1 MKEDRLPLV
10 IDVESA
16 KAQQAIRELEKES
29 KNLREENKAR
39 MNQMLAL
46 EKSGKRESEA
56 YKNLAKEYEKTRK
69 KINANS
75 KAIADHTKKINTNC
89 LTMSQLRKEAK
100 QLQHQMD
107 NTAKSLN
114 PDAYDALE
122 KRLSVVKQ
130 RMQELKSQATSFGD
144 TLKNEQTQSFLVGT
158 GMVKL
163 FETGI
168 NLAGKF
174 IGKIHEVVSAGI
186 EMAESAD
193 GVTHA
198 FRQLDNNE
206 GLLKNLRAATKG
218 TVNDFELMKAVMKAK
233 DFRIP
238 LEDLG
243 KYLSFAQLKAQQ
255 TGQSVDYMVDSIV
268 TGLGRQSK
276 MILDNLGIS
285 AAEIDEKVQETG
297 DFAKAVASI
306 VNTQLKDAGET
317 YVSAAD
323 RALQRTTQL
332 ENAQRELGETL
343 LPLKEKFEEAYG
355 TAVMGAAD
363 IIKWCM
369 KHGSALKSLI
379 ALIGTFVIAAGLQ
392 RAAILKKTISIKAG
406 TIALRAHIAASKE
419 LQLLMSPITA
429 LVNGVSLAF
438 YRKTGNVTK
447 ARIALVAFTKA
458 MRMIPYL
465 AVASVIIGISVALYK
480 LATRAKE
487 VNPYMEKID
496 ASMKRMAEQSKNTAT
511 QMKQDLKDIEKQAKS
526 SYTEQ
531 KTKLDLLTKTVED
544 HTKSVKKR
552 REALD
557 EIKKMVP
564 AYHAQLTNEGKL
576 INNNTSALKE
586 YTKNLYKAALA
597 QAALGKINAYADKML
612 DRQQLLTGRENN
624 QKWVKQQAAKLGFD
638 PETER
643 VEERYGIERN
653 LYYVTSTK
661 GSGRSL
667 TKADYDQMKHLQD
680 LWDYNQQSIQEHT
693 QVMAAYNRM
702 IDNVTKAAEKQGA
715 DLNNALGSN
724 AGNETTTPSKPGKD
738 NANKEDGEA
747 IKKWKMARQQA
758 IDDENR
764 IYDQAAK
771 ALQQRLYDTNEKKR
785 LTQQEYDNLMMGLKV
800 AHQDNLLKAEQQYQA
815 ESQQLQVK
823 DATRKQEIVTEQNR
837 NVEKAQKDS
846 EKARIDAAKL
856 YYDQV
861 RTLEEKGMSDAERQ
875 EFDHN
880 LQLEAL
886 KAYYRAA
893 LQYAQ
898 EHNEETLSIDLAY
911 RKAKEKLEK
920 DYTEKLEKEKLSI
933 RQQYGLVG
941 MQEQYNQE
949 LKLLKQ
955 HLEQKLLL
963 QEEYEKAV
971 ANLDRQYED
980 KKLQVRQQYGLVKPR
995 ELYERQKEDLQAQ
1008 HEEGLLSK
1016 EEYEAGKLQITTD
1029 YYKQEFERYHA
1040 MVSDAISALQDA
1052 EMANIDAKYDAEIEA
1067 ARKAGKDTTDLENKK
1082 ANEQLKVQK
1091 KYADINFA
1099 IKASQIIA
1107 DTSVAIMKALGEL
1120 GPIAGPIAAALMGVT
1135 GAAQLAAANAE
1146 RQKVK
1151 RMTLNG
1157 SSSSGT
1163 TGARVAIE
1171 GRESG
1176 GYLDVERK
1184 QDGKPFH
1191 AKYDPKKRGYVTQP
1205 TVIVGEGPRPKEW
1218 VASNAAVENPTVAPL
1233 IDVLDRMQR
1242 AGSIRTFDLNKYL
1255 MQKQVKG
1262 LERGGS
1268 ISHAPAGTVTGKNVP
1283 AMGVDQ
1289 VRRLSDILERLEVE
1303 GLHTILGVDEFDA
1316 KRNLQNQIRD
1326 IAKKG

>member
-1 MKEDRLPLV
+1 MKEDKIPLIV
-10 IDVESA
+10 DVESS
-16 KAQQAIRELEKES
+16 KAQQAIRELEKDS

-46 EKSGKRESEA
+46 EKAGKAETEA
-56 YKNLAKEYEKTRK
+56 YKNLAKEYDKTRK
-69 KINANS
+69 KISANS
-75 KAIADHTKKINTNC
+75 KAIADHTKKISINC
-89 LTMSQLRKEAK
+89 LTMTQLKSEAR
-100 QLQHQMD
+100 QLQRQMD
-107 NTAKSLN
+107 NTAKALN
-114 PDAYDALE
+114 PEAYDALE
-122 KRLSVVKQ
+122 SRLKVVKQ
-130 RMQELKSQATSFGD
+130 RMSELKEQATSWRD
-144 TLKNEQTQSFLVGT
+144 TLKNDQTQSFLVGT
-158 GMVKL
+158 ATVKL
-163 FETGI
+163 LEKGV
-168 NLAGKF
+168 NLAGNF
-174 IGKIHEVVSAGI
+174 VGKIWEMTSAGI

-193 GVTHA
+193 GVVHA
-198 FRQLDNNE
+198 FRELDDNE
-206 GLLKNLRAATKG
+206 GLLKNLRQATKG

-392 RAAILKKTISIKAG
+392 RAAILKNTISIKAG

-724 AGNETTTPSKPGKD
+724 AGNETTTPSKPGKE

-963 QEEYEKAV
+963 QDEYEKAV

-980 KKLQVRQQYGLVKPR
+980 KKFQVRQQYGLVKPR
-995 ELYERQKEDLQAQ
+995 ELYERQKEDLRAQ
-1008 HEEGLLSK
+1008 QEEGLLSK

-1146 RQKVK
+1146 RLKVK

-1157 SSSSGT
+1157 SGTSASGT
-1163 TGARVAIE
+1163 RVAVE
-1171 GRESG
+1171 GREDG
-1176 GYLDVERK
+1176 GYLDVERE
-1184 QDGKPFH
+1184 QDGRLFH
-1191 AKYDPKKRGYVTQP
+1191 AKYDPKKRGFVDKP

-1218 VASNAAVENPTVAPL
+1218 VASNAAVENPTIAPF
-1233 IDVLDRMQR
+1233 IDVLDRVQR
-1242 AGSIRTFDLNKYL
+1242 AGQVRTFDFMKYIR
-1255 MQKQVKG
+1255 QQQARG
-1262 LERGGS
+1262 FADGGS
-1268 ISHAPAGTVTGKNVP
+1268 LSSIQPKAQPSTFSSYDNGQTK
-1283 AMGVDQ
+1283 
-1289 VRRLSDILERLEVE
+1289 RLADILDRIEKN
-1303 GLHTILGVDEFDA
+1303 GLPVLLGLDEFDA
-1316 KRNLQNQIRD
+1316 KRKLQEQSRN